1 VFEINFGAE
10 KMFGYKLTEWLG
22 MIAIGV
28 MFALMLIYG
37 WTH

>member
-1 VFEINFGAE
+1 
-10 KMFGYKLTEWLG
+10 MFGYKLTEWFG

-37 WTH
+37 WTT